1 MLVITQTP
9 PKALFFEELARC
21 CIALLL
27 SLGSVVAYEPEQLTP
42 FAFINVVVSSLATTF
57 ALPLICTACGDA
69 TFAPYHVAQGDH
81 DYACPP
87 SAHLRGMRNTVCN
100 TCARWVRS
108 VLGGDILLECVP
120 PRQPKTRAEKL
131 AFPLVF
137 PADARPPSY
146 ASLAGLFIAGVV
158 VMLRTGA
165 PLPASDICG
174 GILLQ
179 AGCCVALSLGF
190 KLRAGSLASL
200 RLLENRLGGGAGAGP
215 TLAEALADRLAASGS
230 ERELLRR
237 ASASLLSA
245 FPAAVALCVAT
256 LSEPVAAGAS
266 STSSSASASSSA
278 ASASYRVITDC
289 ELHAQHERDRRALAG
304 ALPERVCPNDGSS
317 IAFVTSRDRRGAAM
331 AHSGDW
337 ETQAGGAGAGFFS
350 DWAAAR
356 RCVHHRFFSRLFFPP
371 FFPSPLLHG

>member
-108 VLGGDILLECVP
+108 VLGGDILL
-120 PRQPKTRAEKL
+120 
-131 AFPLVF
+131 
-137 PADARPPSY
+137 DY